1 MKTNDDK
8 VYVQKEGAKK
18 AETAGFAKFT
28 LQAPGQIYLS
38 AEELNTIFG
47 VQKEDAGVKLTFN
60 KDVLGTTL
68 TNPFNANKFLAEESG
83 DTKYLYI
90 SDLKKEAYLRVDTA
104 YTNESGTKFLAYNWT
119 KKGKTGEAI
128 DAVRGSKFKI
138 NINLLSFIL
147 RLMIAYISMCIQSL
161 GMRQKLIGRHL

>member
-1 MKTNDDK
+1 M
-8 VYVQKEGAKK
+8 QKEGAKK

-68 TNPFNANKFLAEESG
+68 TNPFLMLFTCIFHTSEDKTVPIFIPISTLLPSFL
-83 DTKYLYI
+83 
-90 SDLKKEAYLRVDTA
+90 
-104 YTNESGTKFLAYNWT
+104 
-119 KKGKTGEAI
+119 
-128 DAVRGSKFKI
+128 
-138 NINLLSFIL
+138 
-147 RLMIAYISMCIQSL
+147 
-161 GMRQKLIGRHL
+161 